1 MVAAAA
7 DRPEGIQLMSELFHT
22 TGKRVRILR
31 QDMGMTQDEMHR
43 RLADAGARVSRS
55 YVSVIE
61 RQDILAGSDLVRGL
75 AKVLNTSADYL
86 LMLTD
91 DPSPSRSNLEGE
103 TEPLDAAVRN
113 MAERINHTPA
123 PLRQQLLE
131 VVDLILR
138 MTNAPE

>member
-1 MVAAAA
+1 M
-7 DRPEGIQLMSELFHT
+7 REFFNT

-31 QDMGMTQDEMHR
+31 QDMGMTQDEMHH
-43 RLADAGARVSRS
+43 RLAEAGARVSRS

-91 DPSPSRSNLEGE
+91 DPSPSRSNFEEE
-103 TEPLDAAVRN
+103 TQPLDAAVRN
-113 MAERINHTPA
+113 MAERVNRTPA
-123 PLRQQLLE
+123 PLRGQLLQ
-131 VVDLILR
+131 VIDLILA
-138 MTNAPE
+138 MTKPPE